1 MLCGYL
7 SRTSQMRVPR
17 IPPPATPIRIPKI
30 MSITRVVAKKKQK
43 DRDLSNKALKE
54 FLAKGGK
61 IQEIPEG
68 EITEAANMKFRYR
81 KSKKKKVPKE

>member
-1 MLCGYL
+1 
-7 SRTSQMRVPR
+7 
-17 IPPPATPIRIPKI
+17 
-30 MSITRVVAKKKQK
+30 MSITNTVNKKKQK
-43 DRDLSNKALKE
+43 DRELSKKAYKE

-81 KSKKKKVPKE
+81 KSKKKKVPKK